1 MFRCIIFPIKLFP
14 SLQVY
19 VGLNNLKIR
28 VLGEGLTADVN
39 GSEDGF
45 SELKQYAKRDE
56 LKSTDLNVHLMVI
69 DGLKVTCTLW
79 AALASKYLLF
89 LNVWL
94 VIPLEKTLSKVPRLI
109 LINLIKS

>member
-1 MFRCIIFPIKLFP
+1 MCNEFTV
-14 SLQVY
+14 QVY

-28 VLGEGLTADVN
+28 VLDVN

>member
-28 VLGEGLTADVN
+28 VLDVN